1 MNYTYLLYKKYLD
14 IKNGNM
20 DLSSNFNLWKLF
32 EYFVAIKNGNEFLLY
47 DDIDNDF
54 KLNNKLNATDS
65 GIDICNLSNT
75 IIQCKLRSKNLT
87 LRECST
93 FLASQNIFDISTNQ
107 TIIKWNNLIIAHN
120 NNINLS
126 PHLNQKLGI
135 FTTQTYSIP
144 DLLSFC
150 ESLLINPPTLNI
162 KSSNFNLR
170 YYQKEA
176 INLIKSSNKKII
188 ICIPTGCG
196 KNSIIIHSIDF
207 NKSYLILVPR
217 IILMYQLK
225 NEFIN
230 HFKHSKHLIQLIGD
244 NHNSFNPDKKI
255 TICVYNS
262 FDIIHPF
269 ISSFHKIFIDE
280 AHHIHKPYIY
290 SSYFLSD
297 SDSDTNSIISNNN
310 TQNINYNDNIDNEED
325 EEDEDENEEY
335 TDEEYDEEEYEEE
348 EEQVEEDELRIEY
361 NRKIREI
368 KSDNIVLLSATID
381 SREGYDEYR
390 KEIREMIEEGYL
402 TDYNIRIPIFSGEKK
417 DMESIARYIINRYR
431 SIIIFC
437 KSQKEGRE
445 MNMIMNKICN
455 NSSEY
460 IDCNTKTKKRDEIL
474 NKFNSG
480 ELAYI
485 INVRLLIE
493 GFNSNI
499 ANGILLLKMT
509 ENETNL
515 IQMIGRTLRLH
526 ENKKIANIIYPI
538 TEEDNEIKVLNKFI
552 KIIAE
557 NDKKIMYQCKNK
569 IINNYINIEK
579 AICNNDDLDDNNE
592 KNNELYELKEEII
605 MDSLGNIKECYFET
619 FKKKIDEIEIYMKE
633 NGKRP
638 CGKDKKTRQMHDYLK
653 NLLIIYKNK
662 SGRLK
667 DNNFYSY
674 FKNFLERNENYF
686 ASRENKWNKNLND
699 LINYIEK
706 YNKKPSIH
714 DKNSKNKYLARWM
727 FGQTLYYKL
736 QTNIFINKE
745 INDKWEIF
753 IKTYN
758 KFFEDNN
765 TQWHNKLESLN
776 NYIIQNKKLPDR
788 NNKNKY
794 IASLNIW
801 ICTQNKNYLQKK
813 EIMKDNIIRNEWNEF
828 KNKHENLFSSVSN
841 ENKWLIKFQQ
851 LTEFLIKYNQ
861 KPTKKDKSLYLFILR
876 NNKNLKYNTQI
887 MKNENIKNKWKEF
900 IQKYNNFL

>member
-32 EYFVAIKNGNEFLLY
+32 EYFVAIKNGTEFILY

-162 KSSNFNLR
+162 KSTDFNLR

-269 ISSFHKIFIDE
+269 ISFFHKIFIDE

-297 SDSDTNSIISNNN
+297 SDYDTNSIISNNN
-310 TQNINYNDNIDNEED
+310 TQNINYNDNIDDKENNNNEEYD
-325 EEDEDENEEY
+325 DDEDEDEDEEY
-335 TDEEYDEEEYEEE
+335 TDEEYDDEEEYEEE

-455 NSSEY
+455 NCSEY
-460 IDCNTKTKKRDEIL
+460 IDCNTKTKKRDDIL

-509 ENETNL
+509 DNETNL

-557 NDKKIMYQCKNK
+557 NDKKIMHQCKNK
-569 IINNYINIEK
+569 IRNNYINIEK
-579 AICNNDDLDDNNE
+579 AICNNDDLDNNNE

-605 MDSLGNIKECYFET
+605 MDSLGNIKECDFET
-619 FKKKIDEIEIYMKE
+619 FKRKIDEIEIYMKE

-638 CGKDKKTRQMHDYLK
+638 NR
-653 NLLIIYKNK
+653 
-662 SGRLK
+662 R
-667 DNNFYSY
+667 DNNIKIKIMGYFLDRCFKYYKKKLFRMNNNDIYNY
-674 FKNFLERNENYF
+674 FKNFVEKNDRYF
-686 ASRENKWNKNLND
+686 LDKKEIWFNSFELLK
-699 LINYIEK
+699 NYIK
-706 YNKKPSIH
+706 NNNKLP
-714 DKNSKNKYLARWM
+714 SKN
-727 FGQTLYYKL
+727 
-736 QTNIFINKE
+736 
-745 INDKWEIF
+745 NDK
-753 IKTYN
+753 
-758 KFFEDNN
+758 
-765 TQWHNKLESLN
+765 KLS
-776 NYIIQNKKLPDR
+776 IWFH
-788 NNKNKY
+788 NNKH
-794 IASLNIW
+794 
-801 ICTQNKNYLQKK
+801 NYNMMT
-813 EIMKDNIIRNEWNEF
+813 EIMKDEKIRDIFGKFLLENKKYIKTIYDFDKWNSTIEQIKNYIDNNKMLPSSKSKDINIKYLGGFLVDTKKNYKKDIKIMKLKNTRLIFEKFLEDYKQYF
-828 KNKHENLFSSVSN
+828 KN
-841 ENKWLIKFQQ
+841 I
-851 LTEFLIKYNQ
+851 
-861 KPTKKDKSLYLFILR
+861 
-876 NNKNLKYNTQI
+876 
-887 MKNENIKNKWKEF
+887 
-900 IQKYNNFL
+900 